1 MFLLRRVQ
9 GLSKLVQFIVISA
22 CLIVPVT
29 GSSQESGTDNVVLEE
44 IIVTARKRAQAL
56 SNVPIAISAIGQT
69 KIEDYGYTNL
79 ESYFRTIPSVALV
92 DGGAQRKQVIIRGI
106 TVDHSVRGESLSSIY
121 VDETL
126 VSGGLFGLDLR
137 IFDMERLEVL
147 KGPQGTLFGGGSISG
162 AIRYI
167 SNKPNTTEYQ
177 TNVAVDVSDTNG
189 ADDLGWSVD
198 AMVNVP
204 LVEGVLGLR
213 AVVYKAD
220 HAGYYHNDNL
230 GLKNQGQ
237 YDQTGGRL
245 SLRWT
250 PTDTLSVT
258 GTYFID
264 DTDQDGWYRSSGDN
278 WQDLNQANRMQE
290 LLTADAEIISL
301 NVEWDVGWATITS
314 ATAQYDFEAFRKVDR
329 TFLGIDAFYDPAR
342 LAVLDD
348 EDEEVFSEEL
358 RIVSAPDSFGKF
370 DWIAGL
376 YYSDRDTNQRVGDYI
391 GLGDGYDQNNA
402 GDLFAAAAPGQDFV
416 DSFPVGYVSP
426 FGPTEQGCLP
436 GTCSIDTVEPG
447 TYPDMIYR
455 EIGHRIQEQLAFFG
469 EVSYHFNDSWTGTF
483 GYRRTET
490 DTAGTF
496 VNQVADSGNPV
507 FSENVVTDP
516 YEEPHDN
523 YMGNLAYQINDDV
536 LVFARAAEG
545 FRVGTGGLG
554 PTIQPSCQALAEEV
568 FGFVPGKITSDTMW
582 GYEIGAKM
590 TLADGRVSLNA
601 GLFRNEWTDIQVR
614 VRLEGDA
621 TCSIRV
627 TQNVAAATGD
637 GLEFDATWLATDRLR
652 LGFAGSWVDFT
663 LDDDQ
668 PFLNALA
675 GDRLPSHP
683 DINLSASANYD
694 FPLSDNLDGFVRG
707 EVSYVGEILGVFNA
721 DENLPR
727 DTYGEYTIVN
737 LRLGARTE
745 KWDVA
750 LYFDNLFDEDALA
763 FQFKDR
769 RGRTESLV
777 ARPFTVGV
785 NVRTRF

>member
-9 GLSKLVQFIVISA
+9 GLGILVQFIVISA

-189 ADDLGWSVD
+189 AGDPGWSVD

-348 EDEEVFSEEL
+348 EDEEVFSQEI

-402 GDLFAAAAPGQDFV
+402 GDVFAAAAPGQDFV

-582 GYEIGAKM
+582 GYEIGTKM
-590 TLADGRVSLNA
+590 TLADGRLSLNA

-721 DENLPR
+721 DANLPR

>member
-9 GLSKLVQFIVISA
+9 GLGILVQFIVISA

-189 ADDLGWSVD
+189 AGDPGWSVD

-402 GDLFAAAAPGQDFV
+402 GDVFAAAAPGQDFV

-582 GYEIGAKM
+582 GYEIGATM
-590 TLADGRVSLNA
+590 SLADGRLSLNA

-721 DENLPR
+721 DANLPR

>member
-9 GLSKLVQFIVISA
+9 GLGILVQFIVISA
-22 CLIVPVT
+22 CLIAPVT

-189 ADDLGWSVD
+189 ADDPGWSVD

-402 GDLFAAAAPGQDFV
+402 GDVFAAAAPGQDFV

-582 GYEIGAKM
+582 GYEIGTKM
-590 TLADGRVSLNA
+590 TLADGRLSLNA